1 MEEFQGKY
9 RTGLVLD
16 VECLCGVAL
25 GCAISSTAIATV
37 VTLVIQLCLSGPGK
51 LLEFKYLEDYYFQHP
66 LITERKTKGDL
77 PIERKVGLIEE
88 EGRHLPIL
96 TESNPRRKSEPV
108 ASSAFLKGKV
118 QSYAMSTY

>member
-1 MEEFQGKY
+1 MPFPQ
-9 RTGLVLD
+9 LPSQLF
-16 VECLCGVAL
+16 
-25 GCAISSTAIATV
+25 

-66 LITERKTKGDL
+66 RKTERKTKGDL

-96 TESNPRRKSEPV
+96 TESNPRRKFEPV
-108 ASSAFLKGKV
+108 AFLNGKV
-118 QSYAMSTY
+118 QSYAMNTY